1 VDVAPAELVAGY
13 TATLTCSADNANPPA
28 RLSWSS
34 TSHDGHLQAALDSAA
49 AAAVVREWRTA
60 GEHGGSVVVSRVEL
74 RLSADDDRRTVA
86 CLANGTATVT
96 SQLLQLNVR
105 CTSLSSFLFKII
117 QETLTQGRT
126 CYYCYYYYFFNLGRS
141 SRGERQKLILEIIA
155 LMVNHPSGSH
165 QQSSRAAG

>member
-1 VDVAPAELVAGY
+1 MTVDVAPAELVAGY

-60 GEHGGSVVVSRVEL
+60 GEHGGSVVVSRVEM

-126 CYYCYYYYFFNLGRS
+126 YYYYFFFNLGRS
-141 SRGERQKLILEIIA
+141 SRGGRQKLILEIIIIIIIEC
-155 LMVNHPSGSH
+155 
-165 QQSSRAAG
+165 